1 MARII
6 LKSRYL
12 RAGSKQHSEHLIQY
26 IAKREGVQ
34 KIDDTWKHQP
44 ATKEQRK
51 LIGELL
57 RDFPEVKDSF
67 EYADY
72 LAKSN
77 KGTASELISRA
88 IDDNVD
94 LIGKR
99 ENYVS
104 YIAKRPHAERHGTHG
119 LFTDADVPINLSQ
132 VAAEV
137 ANHDGNVWTHII
149 SLRREDAARLGYDN
163 AYAWRNLLRS
173 QAETI
178 AENMKIPLTDLKW
191 YAAYHDES
199 YHPHVHMVV
208 YSTGKE
214 PYLTKQGIRN
224 LKAAFAKQIFRH
236 DLLQVYVEQT
246 NQRNELTG
254 RSRDILSD
262 IIARINSGSYD
273 DPVVTELLLKLSQQ
287 MQNHKGKKVYGY
299 LPQAGRNLVN
309 AVVDELAKNPEIAA
323 LYDLWYAQRDT
334 IIGTYQDTPEQRIP
348 LSQNKEFK
356 AIKNAVIQE
365 SLNILYDRITFE
377 DSLSNSE
384 EDAPEPLEQEEAP
397 QENAGKKKWNDPN
410 DPLFQYCK
418 VKLYLDKD
426 SPIYDPVEAVR
437 WLELSADQG
446 YEYAQYRLGKL
457 YLAGTE
463 VEQNVA
469 YGLQRAWQA
478 EQQNNDCAQYLLGK
492 VYLKG
497 ELVEQD
503 LAQAEALFEKASAQG
518 NSYAKYSLAKM
529 HLAGQTSV
537 SDEHKAIRLLK
548 ESAERSNMWAQYLLG
563 KFFFRGEHTEKNLA
577 EAERLLMASALQKN
591 SQAQYLLARLY
602 LCEDGIPKDAEKAL
616 HWLNESA
623 AQKNQYA
630 QYQLGKILLFGKEV
644 KRDTEAGIEL
654 LTAAAEQGNVYA
666 ARLLQGYYSGRLR
679 SPSVGM
685 ASLRLLS
692 RLTRMFEDRLKKE
705 DRQHAAID
713 RKLRRKIEEKKQLH
727 GLRME

>member
-12 RAGSKQHSEHLIQY
+12 RAGSKQHSEHLILY

-44 ATKEQRK
+44 ATEEQKK
-51 LIGELL
+51 LIADLL

-72 LAKSN
+72 LAKPD

-104 YIAKRPHAERHGTHG
+104 YIAKRPRAERHGAHG

-163 AYAWRNLLRS
+163 AYAWRNLLRA

-224 LKAAFAKQIFRH
+224 LKAAFAKQIFHH
-236 DLLQVYVEQT
+236 DFLQVYVEQT

-262 IIARINSGSYD
+262 IIASINSGSYD
-273 DPVVTELLLKLSQQ
+273 DPVVTELLLKLSRQ

-323 LYDLWYAQRDT
+323 LYDLWYVQRDT

-365 SLNILYDRITFE
+365 SLNVQQAQNIQAPASTGAASMRLLTQLAQLIQ
-377 DSLSNSE
+377 N
-384 EDAPEPLEQEEAP
+384 DAAFQS
-397 QENAGKKKWNDPN
+397 ENAH
-410 DPLFQYCK
+410 
-418 VKLYLDKD
+418 
-426 SPIYDPVEAVR
+426 R
-437 WLELSADQG
+437 
-446 YEYAQYRLGKL
+446 
-457 YLAGTE
+457 T
-463 VEQNVA
+463 
-469 YGLQRAWQA
+469 
-478 EQQNNDCAQYLLGK
+478 
-492 VYLKG
+492 
-497 ELVEQD
+497 
-503 LAQAEALFEKASAQG
+503 
-518 NSYAKYSLAKM
+518 
-529 HLAGQTSV
+529 
-537 SDEHKAIRLLK
+537 
-548 ESAERSNMWAQYLLG
+548 
-563 KFFFRGEHTEKNLA
+563 
-577 EAERLLMASALQKN
+577 
-591 SQAQYLLARLY
+591 
-602 LCEDGIPKDAEKAL
+602 
-616 HWLNESA
+616 
-623 AQKNQYA
+623 
-630 QYQLGKILLFGKEV
+630 
-644 KRDTEAGIEL
+644 
-654 LTAAAEQGNVYA
+654 
-666 ARLLQGYYSGRLR
+666 
-679 SPSVGM
+679 
-685 ASLRLLS
+685 
-692 RLTRMFEDRLKKE
+692 
-705 DRQHAAID
+705 D
-713 RKLRRKIEEKKQLH
+713 RKLRRKLQEKKQAQ
-727 GLRME
+727 GLKMEEYF

>member
-1 MARII
+1 MSRII

-44 ATKEQRK
+44 ATKEQKK
-51 LIGELL
+51 LIADLL

-72 LAKSN
+72 LAKPN

-104 YIAKRPHAERHGTHG
+104 YIAKRPRAERHGAHG

-214 PYLTKQGIRN
+214 PYLTKQGICN

-262 IIARINSGSYD
+262 IITRINSGSYD

-287 MQNHKGKKVYGY
+287 LQNHKGKKVYGY

-334 IIGTYQDTPEQRIP
+334 IIGTYQDTPERRIP

-365 SLNILYDRITFE
+365 SLNVQQAQNIQAPASTGAASMRLLTQLAQLIQ
-377 DSLSNSE
+377 N
-384 EDAPEPLEQEEAP
+384 DAAFQS
-397 QENAGKKKWNDPN
+397 ENAH
-410 DPLFQYCK
+410 
-418 VKLYLDKD
+418 
-426 SPIYDPVEAVR
+426 R
-437 WLELSADQG
+437 
-446 YEYAQYRLGKL
+446 
-457 YLAGTE
+457 T
-463 VEQNVA
+463 
-469 YGLQRAWQA
+469 
-478 EQQNNDCAQYLLGK
+478 
-492 VYLKG
+492 
-497 ELVEQD
+497 
-503 LAQAEALFEKASAQG
+503 
-518 NSYAKYSLAKM
+518 
-529 HLAGQTSV
+529 
-537 SDEHKAIRLLK
+537 
-548 ESAERSNMWAQYLLG
+548 
-563 KFFFRGEHTEKNLA
+563 
-577 EAERLLMASALQKN
+577 
-591 SQAQYLLARLY
+591 
-602 LCEDGIPKDAEKAL
+602 
-616 HWLNESA
+616 
-623 AQKNQYA
+623 
-630 QYQLGKILLFGKEV
+630 
-644 KRDTEAGIEL
+644 
-654 LTAAAEQGNVYA
+654 
-666 ARLLQGYYSGRLR
+666 
-679 SPSVGM
+679 
-685 ASLRLLS
+685 
-692 RLTRMFEDRLKKE
+692 
-705 DRQHAAID
+705 D
-713 RKLRRKIEEKKQLH
+713 RKLRRKLQEKKQAQ
-727 GLRME
+727 GLKMETDLVAFLQRRGEGLKRSGSEYEWRDGAQKVTIRGNVWFHQYERVGGDAIDFVRRFYGMDYPQAVELLLDGCSGFERPTQHAAIQQKSTKDFLLPKRNNTMRRVYAYLLQQRGIDREVLNAFVREGMIYESAEHHNAVFVGYDQDGVARHAHKRGTNSQSSYKGNQDGSRPEFSFHWCGQSNRLYFFEAPIDLLSFISLNKTNWQDHSYAAAGFPTMRSGR